1 MENLTFEDWVSI
13 VFRVVASLSVFAG
26 LIAYV
31 VRIHFKQTYIN
42 DKLDSL
48 DKKMDDKFDSL
59 DKKIDDKFDS
69 LDKKIDNVEK
79 RLDDK
84 IDNIAKG
91 LDDKIDNIAKGL
103 DDKIDNLSDSL
114 NARMNRVEDKL
125 DKLFFHLIGMDD
137 HQLKDHR
144 EEQRDKNDD

>member
-1 MENLTFEDWVSI
+1 MENLNFEDWVSI

-48 DKKMDDKFDSL
+48 DKKVDG
-59 DKKIDDKFDS
+59 
-69 LDKKIDNVEK
+69 LDKKIDNMENRLDDK
-79 RLDDK
+79 IDNMENRLDDK
-84 IDNIAKG
+84 IDNIEKG
-91 LDDKIDNIAKGL
+91 LNGKIDS
-103 DDKIDNLSDSL
+103 LSDNL

-125 DKLFFHLIGMDD
+125 DKLFFHLIGIDD
-137 HQLKDHR
+137 HQPEGHHG
-144 EEQRDKNDD
+144 EQRDKDE

>member
-13 VFRVVASLSVFAG
+13 IFRIVASLSVFAG

-48 DKKMDDKFDSL
+48 DKK
-59 DKKIDDKFDS
+59 IDG
-69 LDKKIDNVEK
+69 LDKKIDNREN

-84 IDNIAKG
+84 IDNIEKG
-91 LDDKIDNIAKGL
+91 LNGKIDSIEKGL
-103 DDKIDNLSDSL
+103 NGKIDNLSGNL
-114 NARMNRVEDKL
+114 NARMDRIEDKL
-125 DKLFFHLIGMDD
+125 DKLFFHLIGINNQQPEG
-137 HQLKDHR
+137 HHGEQKDKD
-144 EEQRDKNDD
+144 E

>member
-1 MENLTFEDWVSI
+1 MESLTFEDWVSI

-48 DKKMDDKFDSL
+48 DKKVDG
-59 DKKIDDKFDS
+59 
-69 LDKKIDNVEK
+69 LDKKIDNMEN

-84 IDNIAKG
+84 IDNIEKG
-91 LDDKIDNIAKGL
+91 LNG
-103 DDKIDNLSDSL
+103 KIDNLSDNL

-125 DKLFFHLIGMDD
+125 DKLFFHLIGIDD
-137 HQLKDHR
+137 HQPEDHHGEQKDKD
-144 EEQRDKNDD
+144 E

>member
-1 MENLTFEDWVSI
+1 MESLTFEDWVSI

-48 DKKMDDKFDSL
+48 DKKVDG
-59 DKKIDDKFDS
+59 
-69 LDKKIDNVEK
+69 LDKKIDNMEN
-79 RLDDK
+79 RLDNK
-84 IDNIAKG
+84 IDNIEKG
-91 LDDKIDNIAKGL
+91 LNG
-103 DDKIDNLSDSL
+103 KIDNLSDNL

-125 DKLFFHLIGMDD
+125 DKLFFHLIGIDD
-137 HQLKDHR
+137 HQPEDHHGEQKDKD
-144 EEQRDKNDD
+144 E

>member
-13 VFRVVASLSVFAG
+13 VFRIVASLSVFAG

-48 DKKMDDKFDSL
+48 DKKIDGL
-59 DKKIDDKFDS
+59 DTKV
-69 LDKKIDNVEK
+69 DNMEK
-79 RLDDK
+79 R
-84 IDNIAKG
+84 
-91 LDDKIDNIAKGL
+91 L

-114 NARMNRVEDKL
+114 NARMNRIEDKL
-125 DKLFFHLIGMDD
+125 DKLFFHLIGIDD
-137 HQLKDHR
+137 HQLEGHR
-144 EEQRDKNDD
+144 GEQRDKDE